1 MNANALIREAL
12 REDLGRRGDLTT
24 KIFVPTRA
32 HISARVVARKAGVIC
47 GLKIAK
53 AIFRACDKTC
63 RVSIIVPDGGEVK
76 AGQTVLKISGRR
88 GILTAERTALNF
100 LQRLS
105 GVATRTALFVAA
117 IRKTK
122 AKIYDTRKTLPGWR
136 ELEKYAVR
144 CGGGMNHRLG
154 LYDAVMV
161 KDNHW
166 SAARNFDRA
175 VEKLRRLYP
184 RLPLIIEADRLD
196 QVQRALKLSA
206 DIILLDNMPRPRLR
220 QAIRLIRHDSP
231 KTKIE
236 ISGGVDLKT
245 VRSLARLGVDRI
257 SVGQITHS
265 APALD
270 LGLDLVPTH

>member
-1 MNANALIREAL
+1 MKADTLIREAL
-12 REDLGRRGDLTT
+12 REDLGRRGDVTT
-24 KIFVPTRA
+24 KLFIPLHWRLK
-32 HISARVVARKAGVIC
+32 ARVAARQAGVVC
-47 GLKIAK
+47 GVKIAA
-53 AIFRACDKTC
+53 AIFTACDRTC
-63 RVSIIVPDGGEVK
+63 RVSIVVPDGGRVK
-76 AGQTVLKISGRR
+76 PGQTVLKISGGR

-105 GVATRTALFVAA
+105 GVATLTAAFVAA
-117 IRKTK
+117 VRGTR

-154 LYDAVMV
+154 LYDGVMA

-166 SAARNFDRA
+166 LAARDFDRA
-175 VEKLRRLYP
+175 ARLSKRLYP

-196 QVQRALKLSA
+196 QVRRALKLST

-220 QAIRLIRHDSP
+220 KAIRLIRRSSP
-231 KTKIE
+231 KTRIE
-236 ISGGVDLKT
+236 ISGGVNLKT
-245 VRSLARLGVDRI
+245 ARPLAKLGVDRI

-270 LGLDLVPTH
+270 LGLDLE